1 MWLHDKIVGF
11 FGIKGIWDLI
21 QSHQFTMASLMTWQ
35 GLAAVISPIFPAL
48 LVVEIIFLLWINR
61 RSPRRLS
68 SAYKMPVL
76 MYATNTAIFAL
87 VNLQVFFLTY
97 DAFAKL
103 ALFEVPVNLYG
114 FVYAYLAWEL
124 SHFMYHFTCHKVR
137 LLWCFHAPH
146 HAPSHMNLSVI
157 FTAFFLQGVYATF
170 VRTGICSALGV
181 PLPLLFLIMVI
192 DGCWGALIHVSEEA
206 WSRGAFGGALGRL
219 MLNPVHHRIHHA
231 SNAEYLDKN
240 YCNTFPIWD
249 KLFGTL
255 QQEIPGVQI
264 KYGLNR
270 DVRPGSFVDMYFGE
284 IYLLAKDVRSAPTFK
299 QKLLYVVMP
308 PGWEPIAK

>member
-1 MWLHDKIVGF
+1 
-11 FGIKGIWDLI
+11 
-21 QSHQFTMASLMTWQ
+21 
-35 GLAAVISPIFPAL
+35 
-48 LVVEIIFLLWINR
+48 
-61 RSPRRLS
+61 
-68 SAYKMPVL
+68 
-76 MYATNTAIFAL
+76 
-87 VNLQVFFLTY
+87 
-97 DAFAKL
+97 
-103 ALFEVPVNLYG
+103 
-114 FVYAYLAWEL
+114 
-124 SHFMYHFTCHKVR
+124 
-137 LLWCFHAPH
+137 
-146 HAPSHMNLSVI
+146 
-157 FTAFFLQGVYATF
+157 
-170 VRTGICSALGV
+170 
-181 PLPLLFLIMVI
+181 
-192 DGCWGALIHVSEEA
+192 
-206 WSRGAFGGALGRL
+206 